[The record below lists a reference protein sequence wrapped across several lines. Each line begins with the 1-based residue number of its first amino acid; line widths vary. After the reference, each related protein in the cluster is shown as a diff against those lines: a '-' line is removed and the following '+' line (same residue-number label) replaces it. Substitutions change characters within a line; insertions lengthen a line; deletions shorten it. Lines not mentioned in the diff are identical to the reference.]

1 MKEMRVRLLFTTIA
15 LLLVVKHSYAQPPGP
30 EPIQVPD
37 VRANIMKMLQEGK
50 GLSTGEEEDLFAEA
64 ERQKKK
70 VVEPSTPVKQ
80 QQEAPK
86 PTTEEKQLA
95 APAAKPPAPKG
106 KPVELPIKEI
116 VIEDL
121 DDLKKLAEEL
131 KRAKQRQKGQ

>member
-1 MKEMRVRLLFTTIA
+1 MKRKREKLLFIA
-15 LLLVVKHSYAQPPGP
+15 IFMLVVVKHSYAQPPGP

-50 GLSTGEEEDLFAEA
+50 GQSTSEEEDLFAEA

-70 VVEPSTPVKQ
+70 TEKPSPPVKQ
-80 QQEAPK
+80 PQETAK
-86 PTTEEKQLA
+86 SAKEEKPLA
-95 APAAKPPAPKG
+95 APASKPSASTG

-131 KRAKQRQKGQ
+131 KRAKERQTGK